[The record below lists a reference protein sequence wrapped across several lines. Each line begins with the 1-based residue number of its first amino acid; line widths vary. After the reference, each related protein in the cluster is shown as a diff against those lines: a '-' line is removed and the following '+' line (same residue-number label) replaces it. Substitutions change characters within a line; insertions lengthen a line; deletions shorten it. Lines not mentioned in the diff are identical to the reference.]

1 MKKIYWFIA
10 ILIVFSILIF
20 FGFNKIKDKFWPEKV
35 EVNQDVPVIMD
46 NPELTKSPEEI
57 AVITEEVL
65 EDEIIPTR
73 HLNKVVFTS
82 QAPYAKWD
90 DLHDEACEEASLI
103 MAHNYLVGTE
113 KLEIKTAEEEIQ
125 KMVTFQENYFGSH
138 KDLDTEESIEL
149 AEKFYNEKYQ
159 LIELEP
165 KENSAEKDAVGIS
178 ENDSEP
184 TINQEKIDYLKKEL
198 SKGNLFIIPAA
209 GQELGNPYFR
219 EPGPLYHMLVITGYD
234 DDKKE
239 FITNDPGTRRGEDYR
254 YSYEILWN
262 AIHDFPGKKTDILTG
277 AKNVILVEK

>member
-20 FGFNKIKDKFWPEKV
+20 FGFNQIKDKFWPEKV
-35 EVNQDVPVIMD
+35 EVNQDIPVIMD

-57 AVITEEVL
+57 ALITEKAL

-73 HLNKVVFTS
+73 HFNKVVFTS

-103 MAHNYLVGTE
+103 MAHHYLIGTE

-125 KMVTFQENYFGSH
+125 KMVAFQENYFGSH
-138 KDLDTEESIEL
+138 KDLDAEESIEL

-159 LIELEP
+159 LIELESE
-165 KENSAEKDAVGIS
+165 ENSAEKDSVEIS

-184 TINQEKIDYLKKEL
+184 IVNQEKIDYLKKEL

-219 EPGPLYHMLVITGYD
+219 EPGPLYHILVITGYD

-239 FITNDPGTRRGEDYR
+239 FITNDPGTRRGERYA
-254 YSYEILWN
+254 YSYEVLWN